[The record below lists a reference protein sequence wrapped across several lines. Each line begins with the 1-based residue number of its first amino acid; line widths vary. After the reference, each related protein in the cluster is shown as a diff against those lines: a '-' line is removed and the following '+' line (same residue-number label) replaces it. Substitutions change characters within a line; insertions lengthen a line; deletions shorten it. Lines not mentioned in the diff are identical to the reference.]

1 MTSLELAYVRRYL
14 NDSVNFTDSYLS
26 TQWARAELEV
36 SQLVKCLVARV
47 ALPTTVNKR
56 DYILPEDLIGIMAI
70 TWKGYPVVPIGFEDY
85 QKFSPH
91 DIPVAG
97 EGVFDPFVFDPV
109 VFDTGGISGVYIG
122 KPERYFFNR
131 EQFNTI
137 RFYPA
142 PNEVLTGGGNLWG
155 PDIQDKLIVQ
165 YFQRPNESVK
175 IPSYVRRLLLRNYT
189 LWKSF
194 EREGD
199 TQNLEMANFYSALY
213 TQLLDTFTLVNEG
226 VFVSRI
232 RQLGGNSPAQSVP
245 PRPQLP
251 SRYWTPTRR

>member
-1 MTSLELAYVRRYL
+1 
-14 NDSVNFTDSYLS
+14 
-26 TQWARAELEV
+26 
-36 SQLVKCLVARV
+36 
-47 ALPTTVNKR
+47 VNKR